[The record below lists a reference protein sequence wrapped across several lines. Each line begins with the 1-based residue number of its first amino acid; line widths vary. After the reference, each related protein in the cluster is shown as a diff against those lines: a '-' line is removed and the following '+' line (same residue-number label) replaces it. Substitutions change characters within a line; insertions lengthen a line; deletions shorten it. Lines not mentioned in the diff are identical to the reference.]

1 MFRIHLR
8 LCFIAALVIALPAIT
23 TADENDARKSLG
35 QGIHHLH
42 QGQLAEA
49 IASFDVASV
58 ELSQD
63 PRVYFFRG
71 IAKSRTGDADAA
83 ESDFQRGAQLEAFLG
98 RQDIGLALQRI
109 QGVERITIEQ
119 HRADARKLAKA
130 RKLTVPDTNADND
143 DSNSGQAGS
152 PVVVSEIPGEEDLA
166 ADENDPFSGENPER
180 LGRGE
185 AEAIP
190 EAAVPTEPQIA
201 ADEGDVFGDF
211 DDDANSDDS
220 FPADDDFGNA
230 EFDDS
235 NFGATE
241 NSEGGSGS
249 GAFGAIFRA
258 FTRTAA
264 PGGEALMRNIG
275 DAVPIPGAGGPP
287 MGDDDS
293 FDGGF
298 DDGGFDDNEF
308 SEPGFG
314 DDDAFGSGA
323 LDDEGGPMND
333 GFNSEDTPDEADDS
347 DPFDDDSDPFGDDA
361 DPFGDDAD
369 PFGDGEDPFG
379 S

>member
-8 LCFIAALVIALPAIT
+8 LCFIAALVFALPAIT

-42 QGQLAEA
+42 QGQLTEA

-119 HRADARKLAKA
+119 HRTDARKLAKA
-130 RKLTVPDTNADND
+130 RKLTVPDTNADNN
-143 DSNSGQAGS
+143 DSNSGQAVS

-166 ADENDPFSGENPER
+166 ADENDPFSGENPKR

-185 AEAIP
+185 TEAIP
-190 EAAVPTEPQIA
+190 EAAAPTEPQIA

-220 FPADDDFGNA
+220 FPADDNFGNA
-230 EFDDS
+230 EFDDN
-235 NFGATE
+235 NFGTTE

-275 DAVPIPGAGGPP
+275 EAVPIPGAGGPP

-293 FDGGF
+293 F
-298 DDGGFDDNEF
+298 DGGFDDNEF

-347 DPFDDDSDPFGDDA
+347 DPFGDDSDPFGDDA